1 MIRFE
6 NILKST
12 LKEQKEIRE
21 WRNDPKVRKFMY
33 NSEIITEEQHLKWID
48 SLKKSENIDVFFII
62 YAEQKIGIVSVK
74 KISTKIYNWGIYLNN
89 SLEKGKGIG
98 REIGEKF
105 LKFLFTNYEELEIIE
120 YDVISENLISLNLAL
135 GLGMKKYKEEK
146 NLTINNKKMNV
157 THLKITKQDWRKYE
171 KNKNNS

>member
-48 SLKKSENIDVFFII
+48 SLKKSENTDVFFII

-89 SLEKGKGIG
+89 SVEKGKGIG

-105 LKFLFTNYEELEIIE
+105 LKFLFYE
-120 YDVISENLISLNLAL
+120 VIVFD
-135 GLGMKKYKEEK
+135 Y
-146 NLTINNKKMNV
+146 V
-157 THLKITKQDWRKYE
+157 TAHD
-171 KNKNNS
+171 